1 MSELDNVERKLRE
14 LAKDAS
20 SPDALDII
28 SKLSTYIDT
37 LRADLIYQQLENPQN
52 LTDGETR
59 DFQARVYEELKSQ
72 RVTDLAVSYTA
83 DWFADYSPAVR
94 LAVAQ
99 ALLQIAKEQSFD
111 KVPNIWNFLHDSSG
125 HM

>member
-28 SKLSTYIDT
+28 SKLSAYIDT
-37 LRADLIYQQLENPQN
+37 LRADLIFQQLENPQN
-52 LTDGETR
+52 LSDVQTR
-59 DFQARVYEELKSQ
+59 DFQTRVYEELKTQ
-72 RVTDLAVSYTA
+72 RVTDLAVSYNA
-83 DWFADYSPAVR
+83 EWFADYSPAVR
-94 LAVAQ
+94 FAIAQ

-111 KVPNIWNFLHDSSG
+111 KVPNIWAFLRDSNG